1 MTEIFEKRAVMEVD
15 FQNDLV
21 IMTTKSVILPDGKK
35 TIPRYGID
43 PSYKERFLAEVVGD
57 FWHTE
62 NDQLQALIFY
72 NDKTCF
78 CQRKKLKFNFETK
91 LNYWQ
96 SYSFNGFTED
106 QVVELQS
113 KIAALVETTL
123 FTNRLKIVPK
133 LEEVEKE
140 FMFFDPYYAKRLRE
154 RNVMLKSSDWRILPD
169 VVDSY
174 PGEKDL
180 WIKWRQEIRNLVM
193 KEPTEYETPLEFFKS
208 IRQLKWPVDPKFYR
222 EQYPD
227 GVDVNGNPV
236 GYLETPDQWV
246 ERDTDASND
255 LLASRLVNIS
265 ELRQKYI
272 DSNRVV
278 SAKVKEMMKLLR
290 VEDFIEGG
298 VDYNTIY
305 TEEELNDLAN

>member
-140 FMFFDPYYAKRLRE
+140 FMFFDQYYAKRLRE

>member
-1 MTEIFEKRAVMEVD
+1 MTEIIERTAIMEVD
-15 FQNDLV
+15 FQNDFV
-21 IMTTKSVILPDGKK
+21 IMTTRSTVLSDGRR
-35 TIPRYGID
+35 TIPRYGLNPD
-43 PSYKERFLAEVVGD
+43 YKERFLNEVVGD
-57 FWHTE
+57 FWHNE
-62 NDQLQALIFY
+62 NDQLQAIIFY

-78 CQRKKLKFNFETK
+78 CQRKKLKYSFESNA
-91 LNYWQ
+91 NYWS
-96 SYSFNGFTED
+96 SYSFTGYTEE

-113 KIAALVETTL
+113 KIATLVETTL
-123 FTNRLKIVPK
+123 FSNRLSVVPK
-133 LEEVEKE
+133 LEKIEKE
-140 FMFFDPYYAKRLRE
+140 FMFFDQYYAKRLRE
-154 RNVMLKSSDWRILPD
+154 RNVLLGNTDWRVLPD

-180 WIKWRQEIRNLVM
+180 WIRWRQEVRSLVLR
-193 KEPTEYETPLEFFKS
+193 EPTDYATPLEFFKS

-227 GVDVNGNPV
+227 GLDAEGNSV

-255 LLASRLVNIS
+255 LLSSRLVNIS

-278 SAKVKEMMKLLR
+278 TTKVKEMMKLLR

-298 VDYNTIY
+298 VDYTTIY
-305 TEEELNDLAN
+305 TEEELNDLAT